1 MTKWLT
7 IIGMGEDG
15 LDGLSPRARLVL
27 ANADLIVGSKR
38 LLALVGETKAERHE
52 WPQPFSAVIDRI
64 RPLRGRCLKKDARAR
79 MRDIGEARL
88 QIDDSLSGDGVSDA
102 MSQPWPTSVM

>member
-27 ANADLIVGSKR
+27 ANAEVIVGSKR
-38 LLALVGETKAERHE
+38 EIAYAPSAKAPAH
-52 WPQPFSAVIDRI
+52 SMS
-64 RPLRGRCLKKDARAR
+64 DARRNVLSPVAFWAPALLGTR
-79 MRDIGEARL
+79 SINDSQRAPTRTDTRL
-88 QIDDSLSGDGVSDA
+88 L
-102 MSQPWPTSVM
+102 